1 MPVVIAK
8 ALRFSWDT
16 TMAMLFLGAPDH
28 KISGSRLDEL
38 NAKYSRLKIETAQS
52 MIELYRSRRGVGAA

>member
-1 MPVVIAK
+1 MLIIFAK

-16 TMAMLFLGAPDH
+16 TMAMLFLGAPDY

-38 NAKYSRLKIETAQS
+38 NAKFSRLRIETALS
-52 MIELYRSRRGVGAA
+52 LIEL